1 VYQKVASLSGG
12 EKARLALALIVWQ
25 RPNLLLLDEP
35 TNHLDIEMR
44 ESLAQSLVDFEGALI
59 VVAHDRH
66 LLTAATDQWMLVADG
81 KVAPFEGGL
90 DDYKEWV
97 RQRQV
102 GGGRRE
108 AGGEK
113 QVSRKDER
121 RVEAEA
127 RRREA
132 LARKPF
138 EKKLAALEKELEPLQ
153 AEATAADAWL
163 ASGEAYGEGQR
174 ERLQAT
180 LKRQAELRARITA
193 LEDDW
198 LWTQA
203 QMDQEVN
210 RARE

>member
-1 VYQKVASLSGG
+1 
-12 EKARLALALIVWQ
+12 
-25 RPNLLLLDEP
+25 PNLLLLDEP

-59 VVAHDRH
+59 LVAHDRH
-66 LLTAATDQWMLVADG
+66 LLSAATDQWMLVADG

-97 RQRQV
+97 RERQA

-108 AGGEK
+108 AGGER

-132 LARKPF
+132 QARKPF
-138 EKKLAALEKELEPLQ
+138 EKKLAAIEAELEPLQ

-163 ASGEAYGEGQR
+163 ASSEAYEEGQR
-174 ERLQAT
+174 ERMQECLR
-180 LKRQAELRARITA
+180 RQGEIRARISA
-193 LEDDW
+193 LEG
-198 LWTQA
+198 
-203 QMDQEVN
+203 
-210 RARE
+210 